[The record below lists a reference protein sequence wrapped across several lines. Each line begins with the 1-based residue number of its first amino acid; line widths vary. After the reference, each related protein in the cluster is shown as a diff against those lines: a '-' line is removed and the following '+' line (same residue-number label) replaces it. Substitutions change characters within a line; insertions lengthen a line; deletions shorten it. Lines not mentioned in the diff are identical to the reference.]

1 MTYYQLIVGKLVG
14 SEDSGYRVIA
24 WNCEHNPSQHTPPYS
39 FLKNQP
45 SSKFVSVGLAWDEKQ
60 PILIQSSSTS
70 EISGSRSFMQ
80 TQYVFLAPESFQK
93 IKGKTYYLLDYL
105 SRQKIPT
112 FRQINNHL
120 ETLSIPLLTSEDLP
134 NSPQN
139 EIEIIKKNTDN
150 YYLVLTGLDN
160 LITGKRIILSIQ
172 EDIKTLNITSTDFLA
187 SLFLLLPVA
196 IRSRLSIAFGTL
208 DEESC
213 KWAKII
219 LTSSPIKSQL
229 SDDLIRIRPKNNPST
244 SSFDKLETS
253 PEHYTSEYVNLLQ
266 DILKNTEQIPA
277 FLEKINEIA
286 DENISL
292 SNLDSPQAIL
302 PIIKFLPEQQQESRL
317 ITYLPTIP
325 DDQWADTIQLL
336 EGNQQGLSLVGQEL
350 INREKTENLKF
361 FLDVWK
367 LISEPINELIKLLKL
382 LKPDSDF
389 TRSLIKQG
397 LLNNHPT
404 SIKGELTNLCL
415 EVITQLSLK
424 SQSKVAYDLAQFITD
439 KIPDFQ
445 LNDEERLQLLNA
457 SIPDNQD
464 RSQEILNDRNYPQ
477 EIIRL
482 ILQLPE
488 TEQNDYWKKYLSGLN
503 QQKWSDIFDLILNQ
517 VGLVNAWTSLKN
529 DYSLN
534 KSSDNI
540 TWYPETMVKVWNKI
554 EDEEQ
559 LKAFLN
565 EDLDSDLSLARNLLD
580 FGLAETKY
588 LQQEIKELISKV
600 VSSESES
607 PENKT
612 STRSFVDKLSNSP
625 LFEKNDDRFFLFDSL
640 ITTNFTTLELYN
652 FLNGFGYLIA
662 YLSIT
667 QFNQSKLCEQLSQ
680 NNVEVVNQLSFV
692 TNQGKQVLHNLVK
705 LAQSTKMS
713 DSQQDK
719 FYLSFLNAYS
729 PSLPESQELII
740 TLIEIEYELS
750 SSNLGMKYPNTYN
763 YFKDTYNL
771 SHLFDLLQ
779 SPKLNFSIWEDI
791 VALIEQKT
799 EQKIKMLDR
808 LVGKQFVIKTL
819 QTWFS
824 VLKDQPQLNSNSL
837 ITNSEAWKSLN
848 KDQLLPLLLLIKPE
862 SLTMLTQCIIES
874 QKYEWIA
881 GDLLY
886 HLCEHWKSQKSYDSK
901 LLNCINSPSITNDFN
916 NQNWLE
922 LYYLKWKLDI
932 DIHFI
937 LSEISL
943 SISEQEE
950 LFKTAYEFIE
960 KQEQAECK
968 MSIFSDCK
976 ILNLAQDKLL
986 ILAVKVIKSYT
997 QFEQKKE
1004 LLHQCIDFNLTFHQ
1018 LYPLVENLIESCH
1031 LQNQTEQ
1038 LINSLKQAGWSSK
1051 QQTIIFKNLPLNS
1064 YNFELLSSYLYPNL
1078 QLNTKLFEEDPS
1090 LLFKLSK
1097 LKIVTDL
1104 EKDVHKK
1111 LMRDLVKLQREG
1123 KGEYLSLF
1131 TSTSEPEM
1139 VENIVTEVS
1148 KEEIHEVVQKNKWL
1162 QSIINLPIQCE
1173 WCIKVRQNCVKI
1185 VAQLLGVTISIEK

>member
-1 MTYYQLIVGKLVG
+1 MTYPQLIFGKLVG
-14 SEDSGYRVIA
+14 STDSGYNLVA
-24 WNCEHNPSQHTPPYS
+24 WSCEYNSSANTPPYN
-39 FLKNQP
+39 FFREEPDLAA
-45 SSKFVSVGLAWDEKQ
+45 SVGLTWHEQK
-60 PILIQSSSTS
+60 PILIQSLSTS

-80 TQYVFLAPESFQK
+80 TRYVFLSPESFQK
-93 IKGKTYYLLDYL
+93 IKGKTYHLLNYLYGEE
-105 SRQKIPT
+105 IPT
-112 FRQINNHL
+112 FRQINNRL
-120 ETLSIPLLTSEDLP
+120 EPLSIPLLTSEDSP
-134 NSPQN
+134 NSPQD

-150 YYLVLTGLDN
+150 YYLVLTGLDK
-160 LITGKRIILSIQ
+160 LIAGERIILSIQ
-172 EDIKTLNITSTDFLA
+172 QDIRHLNITSTDFLA

-196 IRSRLSIAFGTL
+196 IRSRLSIAFGTI
-208 DEESC
+208 DEKHC

-219 LTSSPIKSQL
+219 LASSPIKSQL
-229 SDDLIRIRPKNNPST
+229 SDDLIRIRPKSNPST
-244 SSFDKLETS
+244 SSFDKLEPS

-277 FLEKINEIA
+277 FLEKINEIT

-317 ITYLPTIP
+317 TTYLSKIP
-325 DDQWADTIQLL
+325 DDQWANTIQLL
-336 EGNQQGLSLVGQEL
+336 KDNQQGLFLAGQEL
-350 INREKTENLKF
+350 INREKTENIEF
-361 FLDVWK
+361 FLEVWK
-367 LISEPINELIKLLKL
+367 LISEPIPLLKL
-382 LKPDSDF
+382 LKLDSNF
-389 TRSLIKQG
+389 TRSLIEHPQG
-397 LLNNHPT
+397 LLNHHLT
-404 SIKGELTNLCL
+404 TIKDKLTDFCL

-445 LNDEERLQLLNA
+445 LNDEEHLQLLNA

-464 RSQEILNDRNYPQ
+464 RSQEILNDPNYPQ

-488 TEQNDYWKKYLSGLN
+488 TEQNDYWKKYLSGLS
-503 QQKWSDIFDLILNQ
+503 QQKWSVIFDSIQNQ

-554 EDEEQ
+554 EDEEK
-559 LKAFLN
+559 LKVFLN

-607 PENKT
+607 PENKP
-612 STRSFVDKLSNSP
+612 STRSFVDELSNRP

-640 ITTNFTTLELYN
+640 ITTNLTTLELYN
-652 FLNGFGYLIA
+652 FLNEFGYLIA
-662 YLSIT
+662 YLSIG
-667 QFNQSKLCEQLSQ
+667 QFNQSKLCRQLSQ
-680 NNVEVVNQLSFV
+680 NNVEVVNQLLSV
-692 TNQGKQVLHNLVK
+692 INQGKQILHNLVK

-713 DSQQDK
+713 NPQQDK

-740 TLIEIEYELS
+740 TLIEIELNELS
-750 SSNLGMKYPNTYN
+750 SSNLGMKYKYPSTYN
-763 YFKDTYNL
+763 YFKDKYNL
-771 SHLFDLLQ
+771 SRLFVLLQ
-779 SPKLNFSIWEDI
+779 SPKLNFSVWEDI
-791 VALIEQKT
+791 VALIEQQT
-799 EQKIKMLDR
+799 EQKIKILDR
-808 LVGKQFVIKTL
+808 LVGKQFVIETL

-848 KDQLLPLLLLIKPE
+848 KDQLLPLIKPE
-862 SLTMLTQCIIES
+862 SLTMLTQCIIHSRE
-874 QKYEWIA
+874 YGWIA
-881 GDLLY
+881 GDLL
-886 HLCEHWKSQKSYDSK
+886 HNLCEYWKNQKSYDSN
-901 LLNCINSPSITNDFN
+901 LLNSINGPSITNDFN

-937 LSEISL
+937 PSEISL
-943 SISEQEE
+943 SSSEQEE
-950 LFKTAYEFIE
+950 LFKTACEFIE

-1004 LLHQCIDFNLTFHQ
+1004 LLDQCIRLDLTFDQ
-1018 LYPLVENLIESCH
+1018 LVENLIGYCH
-1031 LQNQTEQ
+1031 SQNQTEQ
-1038 LINSLKQAGWSSK
+1038 LINSLKRAGW
-1051 QQTIIFKNLPLNS
+1051 NS
-1064 YNFELLSSYLYPNL
+1064 ISH
-1078 QLNTKLFEEDPS
+1078 KLRFVQVCQER
-1090 LLFKLSK
+1090 
-1097 LKIVTDL
+1097 
-1104 EKDVHKK
+1104 EK
-1111 LMRDLVKLQREG
+1111 
-1123 KGEYLSLF
+1123 
-1131 TSTSEPEM
+1131 
-1139 VENIVTEVS
+1139 
-1148 KEEIHEVVQKNKWL
+1148 KW
-1162 QSIINLPIQCE
+1162 SN
-1173 WCIKVRQNCVKI
+1173 
-1185 VAQLLGVTISIEK
+1185 S

>member
-1 MTYYQLIVGKLVG
+1 MTYPQLIFGKLVG
-14 SEDSGYRVIA
+14 STEFGYRLVA
-24 WNCEHNPSQHTPPYS
+24 WSCEYDSSTNAPPYN
-39 FLKNQP
+39 FFRDEPDLAE
-45 SSKFVSVGLAWDEKQ
+45 SVGLTWYEQK
-60 PILIQSSSTS
+60 PILIQSLSTS
-70 EISGSRSFMQ
+70 EISGQRTFMQ
-80 TQYVFLAPESFQK
+80 TRYVFLSSESFQK
-93 IKGKTYYLLDYL
+93 IKGKTYHLLKYLYGEE
-105 SRQKIPT
+105 IPT
-112 FRQINNHL
+112 FRQINNRL
-120 ETLSIPLLTSEDLP
+120 EPLSIPLLTSEDLP
-134 NSPQN
+134 NSPQD
-139 EIEIIKKNTDN
+139 EIEIIKKSTDN
-150 YYLVLTGLDN
+150 YYLVLTGLDK
-160 LITGKRIILSIQ
+160 LIAGERIILSIQ
-172 EDIKTLNITSTDFLA
+172 QDISPSKIKPTDFLA
-187 SLFLLLPVA
+187 SLFLLLPIA
-196 IRSRLSIAFGTL
+196 IRSRLSIALGTV
-208 DEESC
+208 DEKHC

-229 SDDLIRIRPKNNPST
+229 SDDLIRIRPKSNPST

-266 DILKNTEQIPA
+266 DILRNTEQIPA

-317 ITYLPTIP
+317 TTYLSIIP
-325 DDQWADTIQLL
+325 DDQWTNTIQLL
-336 EGNQQGLSLVGQEL
+336 NDNPQGLFLVGQEL
-350 INREKTENLKF
+350 INREKLENLEF
-361 FLDVWK
+361 FSEVWK
-367 LISEPINELIKLLKL
+367 LISEPIPLLQL

-404 SIKGELTNLCL
+404 SIKDELTVLCL
-415 EVITQLSLK
+415 KVITSLSLK
-424 SQSKVAYDLAQFITD
+424 FQIEAWKLALFIV
-439 KIPDFQ
+439 KISDFQ
-445 LNDEERLQLLNA
+445 LNDQDRLQFLNA

-464 RSQEILNDRNYPQ
+464 KSQEILNDRNYPQ

-534 KSSDNI
+534 KSSNNI

-554 EDEEQ
+554 EDEER
-559 LKAFLN
+559 LKVFLN

-600 VSSESES
+600 VSSLSNL
-607 PENKT
+607 PENKP
-612 STRSFVDKLSNSP
+612 STRSFVDELSNRP

-652 FLNGFGYLIA
+652 FLNEFGYLIA

-667 QFNQSKLCEQLSQ
+667 QFNQSKLCRQLSQ
-680 NNVEVVNQLSFV
+680 NNIEVVNQLSFV
-692 TNQGKQVLHNLVK
+692 INYGKQVLHNLVK

-740 TLIEIEYELS
+740 TLIEIELNELS

-771 SHLFDLLQ
+771 SRLFDLLQ
-779 SPKLNFSIWEDI
+779 SPKLNFSVWEDI

-799 EQKIKMLDR
+799 EQKIKILDR
-808 LVGKQFVIKTL
+808 LVGKQFVIETL

-837 ITNSEAWKSLN
+837 IITNSKAWDSLN

-862 SLTMLTQCIIES
+862 SLTMLTQCIIQS

-881 GDLLY
+881 GDLL
-886 HLCEHWKSQKSYDSK
+886 HNLCEHWKNQKSYDSN
-901 LLNCINSPSITNDFN
+901 LLNLINSPNINNYFN
-916 NQNWLE
+916 TQNWLE
-922 LYYLKWKLDI
+922 VYYLKWKLNIDI
-932 DIHFI
+932 DFI
-937 LSEISL
+937 PSQISL
-943 SISEQEE
+943 SSSEQEE
-950 LFKTAYEFIE
+950 LFKTAYQLIE
-960 KQEQAECK
+960 KQEQTELK
-968 MSIFSDCK
+968 TTIFKDCL
-976 ILNLAQDKLL
+976 IFNLAQDKLL

-1004 LLHQCIDFNLTFHQ
+1004 LLDQCIRFDLTFDQ
-1018 LYPLVENLIESCH
+1018 LCQLVENLIESCY
-1031 LQNQTEQ
+1031 LQNQTKE
-1038 LINSLKQAGWSSK
+1038 LIDSLNRAGWNSD
-1051 QQTIIFKNLPLNS
+1051 QQRTIFENLPPNS
-1064 YNFELLSSYLYPNL
+1064 YSFMLLSSYLYPKQKLDINL
-1078 QLNTKLFEEDPS
+1078 LEQDRSLFVKLFALKTETNSEKAVYE
-1090 LLFKLSK
+1090 KLVRDLIK
-1097 LKIVTDL
+1097 L
-1104 EKDVHKK
+1104 EK
-1111 LMRDLVKLQREG
+1111 EG
-1123 KGEYLSLF
+1123 KGEYSSLF
-1131 TSTSEPEM
+1131 TSTSEPEI
-1139 VENIVTEVS
+1139 VEETLTEMS
-1148 KEEIHEVVQKNKWL
+1148 KEEISNNKFF
-1162 QSIINLPIQCE
+1162 QFINKLPIQCE

-1185 VAQLLGVTISIEK
+1185 VAQLLGVKISIEK

>member
-1 MTYYQLIVGKLVG
+1 MNYPQLIYGKLV
-14 SEDSGYRVIA
+14 DSRDFGYKKVA
-24 WNCEHNPSQHTPPYS
+24 WNSEHSSSENIPPYKFFKGELS
-39 FLKNQP
+39 TE
-45 SSKFVSVGLAWDEKQ
+45 FVSIGLAWDEQQ

-70 EISGSRSFMQ
+70 QISGTRSFMQ
-80 TQYVFLAPESFQK
+80 TRYVFLSPESFQK
-93 IKGKTYYLLDYL
+93 IKGKTYHLLNYLYGEE
-105 SRQKIPT
+105 IPT
-112 FRQINNHL
+112 FQQINNCL
-120 ETLSIPLLTSEDLP
+120 EPLSIPLLSSEDLP
-134 NSPQN
+134 NSPQD

-150 YYLVLTGLDN
+150 YYLVLTGLDK
-160 LITGKRIILSIQ
+160 LISGKRIVLSV
-172 EDIKTLNITSTDFLA
+172 EHDIYNNNIEPTDFLA
-187 SLFLLLPVA
+187 ILFLMLPVA
-196 IRSRLSIAFGTL
+196 IRSHLSIAFGTV
-208 DEESC
+208 DEEFC

-219 LTSSPIKSQL
+219 LTYSSIKPQL
-229 SDDLIRIRPKNNPST
+229 SDDLIRIRRKSNPST
-244 SSFDKLETS
+244 SGFNKSEPS
-253 PEHYTSEYVNLLQ
+253 PEHYTSEYVNFIQ

-292 SNLDSPQAIL
+292 NNLDSPQAIL

-317 ITYLPTIP
+317 TTYLSTIT
-325 DDQWADTIQLL
+325 DDQWTNAIQSLKDNPQRL
-336 EGNQQGLSLVGQEL
+336 FLVGQEL
-350 INREKTENLKF
+350 INREKLENLQF
-361 FLDVWK
+361 FLEVWK
-367 LISEPINELIKLLKL
+367 LISKPINEAINELIKLLKL

-389 TRSLIKQG
+389 TRSLIQQG
-397 LLNNHPT
+397 LLNNHPIT
-404 SIKGELTNLCL
+404 IKNDLTDFCL
-415 EVITQLSLK
+415 KVITQLSLK
-424 SQSKVAYDLAQFITD
+424 SQSEAYKLAEYITT
-439 KIPDFQ
+439 IPDFQ
-445 LNDEERLQLLNA
+445 LNGEERLQLLNA
-457 SIPDNQD
+457 STPDNQD
-464 RSQEILNDRNYPQ
+464 RSQEILNDPNYPQ

-503 QQKWSDIFDLILNQ
+503 QQKWSDIFDSILNQ
-517 VGLVNAWTSLKN
+517 VGLSNAWTSLKN

-554 EDEEQ
+554 EDEER
-559 LKAFLN
+559 LKVFLN

-600 VSSESES
+600 VSSLSNL
-607 PENKT
+607 PENKP
-612 STRSFVDKLSNSP
+612 STRSFVDELSNRP

-640 ITTNFTTLELYN
+640 ITTNFTTLELYD
-652 FLNGFGYLIA
+652 FLNEFGYLIA

-667 QFNQSKLCEQLSQ
+667 QFNQSKLCRQLSQ
-680 NNVEVVNQLSFV
+680 NNIEVVNQLSFV
-692 TNQGKQVLHNLVK
+692 INQGKQVLHKLVK

-713 DSQQDK
+713 NSQQDK

-771 SHLFDLLQ
+771 SHLFQLLQ

-937 LSEISL
+937 LSEEISL
-943 SISEQEE
+943 SSSEQEE
-950 LFKTAYEFIE
+950 LFKTACEFIK

-1004 LLHQCIDFNLTFHQ
+1004 LLDQCIRFDFTFHQ
-1018 LYPLVENLIESCH
+1018 LCQLVENLIESCY
-1031 LQNQTEQ
+1031 LQNQTKE
-1038 LINSLKQAGWSSK
+1038 LIDSLNRAGWNSD
-1051 QQTIIFKNLPLNS
+1051 QQRTIFENLPLNS
-1064 YNFELLSSYLYPNL
+1064 YSFTLLSSYLYPNR
-1078 QLNTKLFEEDPS
+1078 QLDIKLLEQHRSLFVKLFALKTETNSEKADYE
-1090 LLFKLSK
+1090 KLVWNLIK
-1097 LKIVTDL
+1097 L
-1104 EKDVHKK
+1104 EK
-1111 LMRDLVKLQREG
+1111 EG
-1123 KGEYLSLF
+1123 KGEYSSLF

-1139 VENIVTEVS
+1139 VGNIFTERS
-1148 KEEIHEVVQKNKWL
+1148 EEVIQNNKWFQL
-1162 QSIINLPIQCE
+1162 ISKLPIQCE

-1185 VAQLLGVTISIEK
+1185 VAQLLGVKISIEK